1 MENLSLDW
9 YKKQL
14 KKLKILEKE
23 FKKSI
28 EKVEGSKKPYSK
40 LKMVNDVL
48 TVVLLDGEI
57 IMKVPATVEDF
68 NNVKNASVE
77 KDIIAVFSEKNN
89 LQEVNE
95 HVIKQNIMLNITKGI
110 QVLETSGDFDVKN
123 GSVYLKGV
131 NRSLPELLIEKFVEI
146 VLQYPESIEDFKTD
160 EKYIS
165 LKRFF
170 MWCCLNPRAE
180 VADSLYE
187 FLVKNSFKITRQ
199 GFFVALR
206 NVVTVYGS
214 NELVQ
219 FVSESYTKIK
229 AVWKKRPSDYHVI
242 LQPDSTYK
250 MIHSDNMFK
259 TTEEECERCDGTG
272 LCLYEGFDDEEDDY
286 TDICDYCDET
296 GKRKVTE
303 KNYEGKDLGTLTD
316 LYLDLPNRHE
326 NRFTDDWTKTFDIR
340 IGKVVSMP
348 MDQCNW
354 STQDCAASGLHFTA
368 NEINYVGCGDQ
379 SVLMLIN
386 PMKVVGIGEKK
397 GRCYEYLPI
406 MTVSRD
412 EATSILHDLHFDTI
426 DLDEHYIEHELND
439 LEEKAKTNFAIEA
452 NKHEFN
458 IPSICTIDMK
468 NIVENLKQIKDELG
482 KRVQEII

>member
-1 MENLSLDW
+1 MENLSLNW

-95 HVIKQNIMLNITKGI
+95 HVIKQNRMLNISKGI
-110 QVLETSGDFDVKN
+110 QVLKTSGDFDVKN

-146 VLQYPESIEDFKTD
+146 VLQYPESSEDFKTD

-187 FLVKNSFKITRQ
+187 FLVKNSFRITKQ

-206 NVVTVYGS
+206 NVVSLQADNGS
-214 NELVQ
+214 NLKVQ
-219 FVSESYTKIK
+219 FISNAYNKIK
-229 AVWKKRPSDYHVI
+229 AVWKKNP
-242 LQPDSTYK
+242 
-250 MIHSDNMFK
+250 
-259 TTEEECERCDGTG
+259 
-272 LCLYEGFDDEEDDY
+272 DDY
-286 TDICDYCDET
+286 RVVELEDGELKIE
-296 GKRKVTE
+296 KVGSVP
-303 KNYEGKDLGTLTD
+303 KGIILGNLKS
-316 LYLDLPNRHE
+316 LYMDLPNMTE

-348 MDQCNW
+348 MKECNW
-354 STQDCAASGLHFTA
+354 STQDCAASGLHFTSD
-368 NEINYVGCGDQ
+368 EIHYVGCGDT

-412 EATSILHDLHFDTI
+412 EATSILHDLDFDTI

>member
-1 MENLSLDW
+1 MENLSLNW

-95 HVIKQNIMLNITKGI
+95 HVIKQNRMLNISKGI

-146 VLQYPESIEDFKTD
+146 VLQYPESSEDFKTD

-187 FLVKNSFKITRQ
+187 FLVKNSFRITKQ

-206 NVVTVYGS
+206 NVVSLENDNG
-214 NELVQ
+214 NNLKVQ
-219 FVSESYTKIK
+219 FISNSYNKIK
-229 AVWKKRPSDYHVI
+229 AVWKKNPHDYRVAE
-242 LQPDSTYK
+242 L
-250 MIHSDNMFK
+250 
-259 TTEEECERCDGTG
+259 
-272 LCLYEGFDDEEDDY
+272 ED
-286 TDICDYCDET
+286 
-296 GKRKVTE
+296 
-303 KNYEGKDLGTLTD
+303 GTLTIEKVRSLPKGTALGNLKS
-316 LYLDLPNRHE
+316 LYMDLPNMTE

-348 MDQCNW
+348 MEECNW
-354 STQDCAASGLHFTA
+354 STQDCAASGLHFTSD
-368 NEINYVGCGDQ
+368 EIHYVGCGDT

-412 EATSILHDLHFDTI
+412 EATSILHDLDFDTI

-439 LEEKAKTNFAIEA
+439 LEEKVKTNFAIEA

>member
-1 MENLSLDW
+1 MENLSLNW

-95 HVIKQNIMLNITKGI
+95 HVIKQNRMLNISKGI

-146 VLQYPESIEDFKTD
+146 VLQYPESSEDFKTD

-187 FLVKNSFKITRQ
+187 FLVKNSFRITKQ

-206 NVVTVYGS
+206 NVVSLEVDNGS
-214 NELVQ
+214 NLKVQ
-219 FVSESYTKIK
+219 FISNAYNKVKG
-229 AVWKKRPSDYHVI
+229 VWKKNPHDYRVAELEDGI
-242 LQPDSTYK
+242 LTIEKVRSLPK
-250 MIHSDNMFK
+250 
-259 TTEEECERCDGTG
+259 GTALG
-272 LCLYEGFDDEEDDY
+272 NLKSLYM
-286 TDICDYCDET
+286 
-296 GKRKVTE
+296 
-303 KNYEGKDLGTLTD
+303 
-316 LYLDLPNRHE
+316 DLPNMTE

-348 MDQCNW
+348 MEECNW

-412 EATSILHDLHFDTI
+412 EATSILHDLDFDTI